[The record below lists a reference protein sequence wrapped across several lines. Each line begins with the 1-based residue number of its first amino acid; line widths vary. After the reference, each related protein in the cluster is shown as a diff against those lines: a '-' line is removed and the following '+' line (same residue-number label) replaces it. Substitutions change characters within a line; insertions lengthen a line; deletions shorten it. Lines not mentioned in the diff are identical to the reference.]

1 MSKAKTLMVSF
12 LGVSLV
18 FALMVTT
25 IPTLANAETLAP
37 SEPGVSLGKPL
48 SDATLKDT
56 TARGVV
62 ITVAQVNI
70 STVSD
75 PNSYNTQYNYVN
87 ITNSTPPYQNTLN
100 NTTGQSYQSNK
111 DPVTGKYPTVTVPYW
126 FHKR

>member
-48 SDATLKDT
+48 SDDSLKDT
-56 TARGVV
+56 TARGVE
-62 ITVAQVNI
+62 ITVYQANI
-70 STVSD
+70 STG
-75 PNSYNTQYNYVN
+75 NNTQYNYVN
-87 ITNSTPPYQNTLN
+87 ISTTTNPYRKTLITTPSEGTI
-100 NTTGQSYQSNK
+100 TKTKSK
-111 DPVTGKYPTVTVPYW
+111 TVTVPYW
-126 FHKR
+126 FHK